1 LIMDGIAMRAVLC
14 ELRDALSGGRVDRI
28 HQPEPDLLVLHI
40 RNGGISHR
48 LLLSASANNC
58 RLHLTQAEWKNPLQA
73 PKLCMLLRKRLIGA
87 RLAGVEQ
94 DGLERIAR
102 IRFEGTDE
110 LGRPVSHT
118 LVTEIMGRHSNV
130 ILVGSDGRI
139 VDSVKRVPPGMSRVR
154 QVLPGLAYA
163 PPPAQDKL
171 DPLSMDARDFTLLLA
186 SRAGGALD
194 RYLSSRL
201 TGVSR
206 QTAADIVQ
214 PALPSPAAVTSLSSD
229 QIRALAAA
237 LAGFFQKVR
246 SCDFS
251 PTLISDAGG
260 VPAGFAP
267 YRPAGLP
274 DELLST
280 QPCMSRA
287 LELYYLGRERKARIG
302 QKAQALVS
310 AVNVRLERSRSRLAL
325 HEELLAQPNK
335 GERYRRYGEL
345 LTANLDT
352 IKKGERIARVTD
364 YHSPEQEKVD
374 IELDERLSPARNAQR
389 YFRLYAKHKSALDNA
404 IKQAAAAKD
413 EIAYYEGLLF
423 QIGECTETEELE
435 EIRSELEN
443 AGVLRA
449 PTSGKKKKAAAKS
462 KPLRFTSSDGF
473 EMRAGRNNA
482 QNDELTLRWARPG
495 DVWLHAKDIPGSHV
509 VIRTGGIDVPES
521 TLLEAATL
529 AALHSAAKNAA
540 AVPVDHTLKKYVKKP
555 GKAAPGMVI
564 YTHQKT
570 FIVRPDPKALKGVTP
585 IE

>member
-1 LIMDGIAMRAVLC
+1 M
-14 ELRDALSGGRVDRI
+14 
-28 HQPEPDLLVLHI
+28 
-40 RNGGISHR
+40 
-48 LLLSASANNC
+48 
-58 RLHLTQAEWKNPLQA
+58 
-73 PKLCMLLRKRLIGA
+73 
-87 RLAGVEQ
+87 
-94 DGLERIAR
+94 
-102 IRFEGTDE
+102 
-110 LGRPVSHT
+110 
-118 LVTEIMGRHSNV
+118 
-130 ILVGSDGRI
+130 
-139 VDSVKRVPPGMSRVR
+139 
-154 QVLPGLAYA
+154 
-163 PPPAQDKL
+163 
-171 DPLSMDARDFTLLLA
+171 
-186 SRAGGALD
+186 
-194 RYLSSRL
+194 
-201 TGVSR
+201 
-206 QTAADIVQ
+206 
-214 PALPSPAAVTSLSSD
+214 
-229 QIRALAAA
+229 
-237 LAGFFQKVR
+237 R

-274 DELLST
+274 DELLSP

-325 HEELLAQPNK
+325 HEELLAQPNN

-345 LTANLDT
+345 LTANLHT

-473 EMRAGRNNA
+473 EMRAGGNNA
-482 QNDELTLRWARPG
+482 QNDELTLRWARRATSGCTRRTSPVRASWSAPG
-495 DVWLHAKDIPGSHV
+495 RDRCA
-509 VIRTGGIDVPES
+509 RGI

-529 AALHSAAKNAA
+529 AALRHWPNMT
-540 AVPVDHTLKKYVKKP
+540 AVPVDHTLKKCIE
-555 GKAAPGMVI
+555 KAGQGRARHGHLHTRKLF
-564 YTHQKT
+564 YRQA
-570 FIVRPDPKALKGVTP
+570 RPEGPEGVTP
-585 IE
+585 ID